1 MSTPG
6 QNSLN
11 NFHRSVAFSNPRLA
25 DEMQEDIVIV
35 ALYALGAD
43 KSDGQAAAD
52 RLRRAAFDLPP
63 LLSMVLANSLTDLG
77 YS

>member
-1 MSTPG
+1 MSTVG

-11 NFHRSVAFSNPRLA
+11 NFHKSVAFSNPRLA

-43 KSDGQAAAD
+43 NSEGQESAR
-52 RLRRAAFDLPP
+52 RLRLLADNLPE
-63 LLSMVLANSLTDLG
+63 LHRRVLAMALTDLG